1 MVRRVLTS
9 LPAGTLLKAFLKAFS
24 LEKFDSFSNRCIQME
39 RKMKI
44 MKAILPALFTVLL
57 FMPPFVS
64 GARAELNI
72 DVQFGAPYYYA
83 PPPPPVVRYYREE
96 PVVVYRRPPHRHRR
110 YYDCDGPGCRY
121 RPGPDAHY
129 RRFHDRYHD

>member
-1 MVRRVLTS
+1 MVHRVLTS
-9 LPAGTLLKAFLKAFS
+9 LSAGALLKAPLEAFS
-24 LEKFDSFSNRCIQME
+24 LEKFDSFLNRCIQME

-83 PPPPPVVRYYREE
+83 PPPPVVRYYREE
-96 PVVVYRRPPHRHRR
+96 PVVVYRRHPHRHRP
-110 YYDCDGPGCRY
+110 YYRWDSY
-121 RPGPDAHY
+121 RHRPDYDAHY
-129 RRFHDRYHD
+129 RRYHDRYHD